1 MELFARVAVKA
12 AVFSIDRPF
21 DYRVPEEMRG
31 AIAPGSRVVVPFGA
45 GNKKTEGFVLAL
57 SGKTSV
63 EKVKPVHKLLD
74 EAPILDEKLLK
85 LALWLR
91 DRVYCTFY
99 EAARA
104 MLPAGLWYSFD
115 ETCSLLP
122 GLDRDEALELVN
134 GDARTVLQMLFV
146 SGGTASRADIEA
158 ALGGRDAA
166 VPVKTLCAKGLCESS
181 VKPRR
186 KSADKTMKMVSLAVS
201 PEEAGAYVM
210 TRPAPKQKAVL
221 EFLRENGAA
230 AARDIQY
237 FTGAGSGSMKAL
249 SERGLIY
256 FSETEVF
263 RRPKVSSVRAAE
275 ITLNEEQKAV
285 FDKFAEK
292 LDARA
297 PACALLH
304 GVTGSGKTSVYIKL
318 IGRAIDLGG
327 TALVL
332 VPEIAL
338 TPQLM
343 EQFSAHFGD
352 RVAILHSGLAL
363 GERTDEFKRIK
374 AGLVDVVV
382 GTRSAVFAPLDDIR
396 LIVLDE
402 EHETTYKSENTP
414 RYHARDVAK
423 FRCVQYGA
431 LLVLGSATP
440 SIESAYA
447 AAEGRFVYGELTTRY
462 NERGLPK
469 VEIIDMKNELRQ
481 GNGSTISRA
490 LRSQLTRNISNGEQS
505 ILFLNRR
512 GASNQLICGS
522 CGHVPGCPRCSISLV
537 EHSANGRMMCHL
549 CGYSE
554 KAQRR
559 CGICG
564 DEYRPVGAG
573 TQRVMDDLAE
583 LFPGVTALR
592 MDADTTAGKGAHSA
606 ILDRFRN
613 QRIPI
618 LVGTQMVTKGLDFEN
633 VTLVGV
639 LAADGALYAADYRAH
654 ERTFAQITQVVGRAG
669 RGLKPGRA
677 VIQTFHPEHP
687 VLLTAATQDYKGF
700 YNSEIELRREQGLPP
715 FGGITRLTLF
725 GMEQDAVM
733 RACMRAAGWLSRA
746 LAGGQAT
753 VRILGPSPARVLRV
767 NMRYRYQI
775 NLLGEDNAAS
785 RRLVAALLTDFAKDK
800 QNKGVHIYADQNPMG
815 G

>member
-12 AVFSIDRPF
+12 AVFSIDRPY
-21 DYRVPEEMRG
+21 DYRVPEDICG
-31 AIAPGSRVVVPFGA
+31 SIAPGSRVVVPFGA
-45 GNKKTEGFVLAL
+45 GNRKTEGFVLAL
-57 SGKTSV
+57 SSKSSV

-74 EAPILDEKLLK
+74 EAPVLDEKLLR

-91 DRVYCTFY
+91 DRTYCTFF

-122 GLDRDEALELVN
+122 GLDRDEALELVS
-134 GDARTVLQMLFV
+134 GDTRIVLQMLFNC
-146 SGGTASRADIEA
+146 GGTVSRADIEA
-158 ALGGRDAA
+158 ALGGKDAA

-181 VKPRR
+181 VRPRR

-201 PEEAGAYVM
+201 PEEAEAYVT
-210 TRPAPKQKAVL
+210 TRPAPKQRAVL
-221 EFLRENGAA
+221 EFLCEHGAA

-237 FTGAGSGSMKAL
+237 FTGAGAVSMNAL
-249 SERGLIY
+249 AERGLVY
-256 FSETEVF
+256 FSELEVF
-263 RRPKVSSVRAAE
+263 RRPKLSAARKASQIE
-275 ITLNEEQKAV
+275 LNGEQRAV
-285 FDKFAEK
+285 FDSFAEK
-292 LDARA
+292 LEAHA
-297 PACALLH
+297 PVCALLH

-318 IGRAIDLGG
+318 IERAMALGG
-327 TALVL
+327 TALVM

-338 TPQLM
+338 TPQVM
-343 EQFSAHFGD
+343 ELFSAHFGD
-352 RVAILHSGLAL
+352 RVAILHSGLAV
-363 GERTDEFKRIK
+363 GERLDEFKRIR

-382 GTRSAVFAPLDDIR
+382 GTRSAVFAPLDEIR
-396 LIVLDE
+396 LIVMDE
-402 EHETTYKSENTP
+402 EHETTYKSENSP

-440 SIESAYA
+440 SVDSSYA

-469 VEIIDMKNELRQ
+469 VDLIDMKNELRQ

-490 LRSQLTRNISNGEQS
+490 LHAQLTLNISKGEQS

-512 GASNQLICGS
+512 GASNQLLCGS

-559 CGICG
+559 CAMCG

-573 TQRVMDDLAE
+573 TQRVMDDIAE
-583 LFPGVTALR
+583 LFPGVEALR

-606 ILDRFRN
+606 ILDRFRK
-613 QRIPI
+613 QKIPV

-677 VIQTFHPEHP
+677 IIQTFHPEHP

-700 YNSEIELRREQGLPP
+700 YASEIELRRAQGLPP
-715 FGGITRLTLF
+715 FGAITRLTLF

-733 RACMRAAGWLSRA
+733 RACMRIAGWLSRTLKDGPA
-746 LAGGQAT
+746 MR
-753 VRILGPSPARVLRV
+753 VLGPSPARVLRV

-775 NLLGEDNAAS
+775 NLLGEDNAAA
-785 RRLVAALLTDFAKDK
+785 RKLVAALLTDFAKDR
-800 QNKGVHIYADQNPMG
+800 QNKGVHIYADQNPIG